1 MRPGPVGFSERFSL
15 QFTEPSAT
23 KRRRSW
29 PPLLAVNCYWVVESM
44 SELLESTRDFI
55 IERQEDLAREIVER
69 HWQLRPAL
77 EQLYGKQGRARCLED
92 ARYHLR
98 YLSEAV
104 GAREPALFVHY
115 VTWAKTMLLTR
126 NIPVE
131 HLVANLEVILDVL
144 GKELPTSMQIP
155 AMDYVKSAIGSL
167 TLANDNSS
175 FLDPGHPLAELA
187 LQYLSAL
194 LRYDRHSAST
204 LILRAAKNKVSI
216 KEIYRH
222 VFEPC
227 QYEIGRL
234 WQSNVVSVAQ
244 EHYCTASTQ
253 LVMSQLYPYIFRTDR
268 TFRGTIVAA
277 CVSGEL
283 HEIGAR
289 MLCDLL
295 EMEGWNTIYLGAN
308 VPTAGIV
315 DVLRA
320 NHSNILAVSAS
331 MTFHI
336 PAVREVIAA
345 VRLATL
351 SKSRPISGAM
361 SGQTTGPTMPPMQY
375 L

>member
-1 MRPGPVGFSERFSL
+1 MSN
-15 QFTEPSAT
+15 
-23 KRRRSW
+23 
-29 PPLLAVNCYWVVESM
+29 PLET
-44 SELLESTRDFI
+44 TRDFL
-55 IERQEDLAREIVER
+55 IERQENLAREIVKR
-69 HWQLRPAL
+69 HWKLRPAL
-77 EQLYGKQGRARCLED
+77 EHRYGKKGVARCLED

-104 GAREPALFVHY
+104 RAGEQALFVHY
-115 VTWAKTMLLTR
+115 ATWAKEMLVAR

-131 HLVANLEVILDVL
+131 DLVENLEVMLDVL

-155 AMDYVKSAIGSL
+155 AVDYLKSAIASL
-167 TLANDNSS
+167 TLANDNPS
-175 FLDPGHPLAELA
+175 FLDPGQPLAELA
-187 LQYLSAL
+187 NRYLSAL
-194 LRYDRHSAST
+194 LHYERHSASA
-204 LILRAAKNKVSI
+204 LILAAVENKVSI
-216 KEIYRH
+216 KEIYCH

-253 LVMSQLYPYIFRTDR
+253 LIMSQLYPYLFRSDR
-268 TFRGTIVAA
+268 TSRGTIVAA

-289 MLCDLL
+289 MLCELL

-315 DVLRA
+315 DVLRD
-320 NHSNILAVSAS
+320 NHSDILAVSAS

-345 VRLATL
+345 VRLASPETRIL
-351 SKSRPISGAM
+351 VGGYAFRIAPNLWCDVGADYCTKDAAAAISVIDGLDDKMAAAR
-361 SGQTTGPTMPPMQY
+361 
-375 L
+375 

>member
-1 MRPGPVGFSERFSL
+1 M
-15 QFTEPSAT
+15 
-23 KRRRSW
+23 
-29 PPLLAVNCYWVVESM
+29 LLARKIP
-44 SELLESTRDFI
+44 L
-55 IERQEDLAREIVER
+55 EDL
-69 HWQLRPAL
+69 
-77 EQLYGKQGRARCLED
+77 
-92 ARYHLR
+92 
-98 YLSEAV
+98 
-104 GAREPALFVHY
+104 
-115 VTWAKTMLLTR
+115 VT
-126 NIPVE
+126 
-131 HLVANLEVILDVL
+131 NLEVMLDVL
-144 GKELPTSMQIP
+144 GKELPASMQIP

-167 TLANDNSS
+167 TLVNETPS
-175 FLDPGHPLAELA
+175 FLDPGQPLAELA
-187 LQYLSAL
+187 HQYLSAL

-204 LILRAAKNKVSI
+204 LILGAVENNVGIR
-216 KEIYRH
+216 EIYCR

-253 LVMSQLYPYIFRTDR
+253 LIMSQLYPYIFRSDR
-268 TFRGTIVAA
+268 RFRGTIVAA

-315 DVLRA
+315 DVLRD
-320 NHSNILAVSAS
+320 NRSDILAVSAS

-336 PAVREVIAA
+336 RAVREVIAA
-345 VRLATL
+345 VRLASPEVRILVGGYAFRIAPNLWRDVGRITAP
-351 SKSRPISGAM
+351 R
-361 SGQTTGPTMPPMQY
+361 MPPTRY

>member
-1 MRPGPVGFSERFSL
+1 
-15 QFTEPSAT
+15 
-23 KRRRSW
+23 
-29 PPLLAVNCYWVVESM
+29 M
-44 SELLESTRDFI
+44 SELLETTRDFMV
-55 IERQEDLAREIVER
+55 ERLEDLAREIVER
-69 HWQLRPAL
+69 HWKLRPVL
-77 EQLYGKQGRARCLED
+77 EQLYGEKGRARCLED

-115 VTWAKTMLLTR
+115 VTWAKTMLLAR
-126 NIPVE
+126 SIPVE
-131 HLVANLEVILDVL
+131 DLVANLEVMLDVL
-144 GKELPTSMQIP
+144 GKELPRSMQMP
-155 AMDYVKSAIGSL
+155 AVDYVKSAIGSL

-175 FLDPGHPLAELA
+175 FLDPGQPLAELA
-187 LQYLSAL
+187 NQYLSAL
-194 LRYDRHSAST
+194 LRYDRHSASA
-204 LILRAAKNKVSI
+204 LILQAVENKVSI
-216 KEIYRH
+216 KEIYCH

-234 WQSNVVSVAQ
+234 WQSNVVSIAQ

-253 LVMSQLYPYIFRTDR
+253 FIMSQLYPYIFRSDR

-315 DVLRA
+315 DVLRD
-320 NHSNILAVSAS
+320 NHSDILAVSAS
-331 MTFHI
+331 MAFHI

-345 VRLATL
+345 VRLASLATRIL
-351 SKSRPISGAM
+351 VGGYAFKIAPNLWRDVGADYCTKDASDAISLIGGLDDKMAGAR
-361 SGQTTGPTMPPMQY
+361 
-375 L
+375 

>member
-1 MRPGPVGFSERFSL
+1 
-15 QFTEPSAT
+15 
-23 KRRRSW
+23 
-29 PPLLAVNCYWVVESM
+29 M
-44 SELLESTRDFI
+44 SELLETTRDFI
-55 IERQEDLAREIVER
+55 IERQEHLAREIVDR
-69 HWQLRPAL
+69 HWQLRPDL
-77 EQLYGKQGRARCLED
+77 KQLYGKQGKTRCLED

-104 GAREPALFVHY
+104 GAREPALFLHY
-115 VTWAKTMLLTR
+115 VTWAKTMLLAR

-131 HLVANLEVILDVL
+131 DLMANLEVMLDVL
-144 GKELPTSMQIP
+144 GKELPAPMQIP
-155 AMDYVKSAIGSL
+155 AVDYVKSAIGSL

-175 FLDPGHPLAELA
+175 FLDPGKPLAELA
-187 LQYLSAL
+187 HQYLGAL

-204 LILRAAKNKVSI
+204 LILRAVENKVSI

-234 WQSNVVSVAQ
+234 WQSTVVSVAQ

-253 LVMSQLYPYIFRTDR
+253 FIMSQLYPYIFRSDR

-277 CVSGEL
+277 CASGEL

-315 DVLRA
+315 DVLRD
-320 NHSNILAVSAS
+320 NHSDILAVSAS

-336 PAVREVIAA
+336 RAVREVIAA
-345 VRLATL
+345 VRLASPATRIL
-351 SKSRPISGAM
+351 VGGYAFKIAPNLWRDVGADFWTKDATDAISLIDGLDDKMTGAR
-361 SGQTTGPTMPPMQY
+361 
-375 L
+375 